1 MNEQSDLTEKL
12 LMNNDNEGDNGDKI
26 DMSKIFNNEYNTSEH
41 ASEAYFKEH
50 LKNVEYCGQLFRTDF
65 QKGLSSSNT
74 EDLKWREQK
83 WGNNHLPPEKE
94 NSILEHILNCFEDIM
109 LKVLLIASI
118 VALVIGLLKDG
129 IKTGWIEGTAIFFAV
144 FLVVTISSYMN
155 YQETEQ
161 FLKLSRETKLKK
173 VLVIRDGIEKEISI
187 EDILVGDILKLRIG
201 DIINVD
207 GFVFGDAKAG
217 MDESPVTGESEIM
230 WKINNFESKGQKY
243 SCPFVFSG
251 SQVVDGHGNMVVAA
265 VGDKT
270 FEGQNKQLINSGGK
284 KKKEGDEEGGDDD
297 DEDADL
303 TPLKKQLN
311 DLSNLIGNLGYIFA
325 ILIGAVLFLK
335 ETFINLYNGLS
346 LFNQHELDILINA
359 FIIGVTVIVVAIP
372 EGLPM
377 AVTIAFAFSVDKM
390 KKEHNLVKHLDK
402 SEAMGNVNNVCTDK
416 TGTLTLGVMR
426 IAAFFI
432 EDEDIRLN
440 RQKVQDESLRD
451 LIWNCIY
458 KNITC
463 VESENEKG
471 EKVLNGDM
479 TEKAL
484 FTYLKENN
492 YPIVGERKPVHIL
505 PFKSDYKYMMNVYK
519 DKDGYILYAKG
530 APERVSP
537 FFAKYRTKGAQEDNF
552 EDHEEDLKNKQA
564 EYAEDSMRTLIF
576 GYKILTEEEVNKAR
590 QDNPEDDLAF
600 FNTLAKGLCFAFMVG
615 IRDNNRPDVPDAIR
629 KCHHAGITVRMVTG
643 DNINTAIAISKD
655 VGIIEPHQSA
665 ECKNVAAHYRKL
677 VQEKEEE
684 CKLGVI
690 NGENPIA
697 LEGEIFRVICG
708 GITKK
713 TGDDNN
719 LEVSLNNKEAFKH
732 TVAKLKVIARASPE
746 DKYILVFGLK
756 ELGNIVAVTGDGTND
771 APALRQAH
779 VGFAMGIRGTD
790 IAKDAADIVLLDDSF
805 SSIVTACKYGR
816 NIYDCIRKFVQFQLT
831 TNVVAV
837 FMTFLGGIIL
847 KDSPLSA
854 IQMLWVNL
862 IMDSF
867 ASLALATEDPAD
879 SLLDRKP
886 YSRDAS
892 ILTPMMILNIFS
904 QAIFQ
909 IIVLT
914 IIIFY
919 GDYIFGVP
927 SDRELEHFMWNN
939 INGYHFTIFFNIFVF
954 MQVFNS
960 INARKLQKDEYNVF
974 SGILGN
980 WLYLLIQSVI
990 VIGQIILVTFGGRAV
1005 RTHALS
1011 VQQHCYCLLISSLTI
1026 VWGFLVKL
1034 LPIDVSEKVE
1044 EDDDRRKTPDTYKK
1058 TIGLGY
1064 MSRGRMN
1071 MSSGVRSL
1079 RSNSRANK

>member
-1 MNEQSDLTEKL
+1 MQETSDLNERL
-12 LMNNDNEGDNGDKI
+12 LVKDFQEEGKPEKI

-41 ASEAYFKEH
+41 ASEKFFKEH
-50 LKNVEYCGQLFRTDF
+50 LKTVEYGGQMFKTDF
-65 QKGLSSSNT
+65 KNGLSSSNK
-74 EDLKWREQK
+74 EDLAWREK
-83 WGNNHLPPEKE
+83 EWGNNHLPPEKQ
-94 NSILEHILNCFEDIM
+94 NSILEHILNCFEDPM
-109 LKVLLIASI
+109 LRILLIASI
-118 VALVIGLLKDG
+118 IALLIGVSKDG

-144 FLVVTISSYMN
+144 FLVVSISSYMN

-173 VLVIRDGIEKEISI
+173 VLVIRDGFEKEISI

-217 MDESPVTGESEIM
+217 MDESPVTGESEVM
-230 WKINNFESKGQKY
+230 WKINDFELKGPRY

-251 SQVVDGHGNMVVAA
+251 SQVVDGYGNMVVAA

-270 FEGQNKQLINSGGK
+270 FEGQNKQLTNASGA
-284 KKKEGDEEGGDDD
+284 GDDD
-297 DEDADL
+297 EANL

-311 DLSNLIGNLGYIFA
+311 ELSNLIGDLGYIFA
-325 ILIGAVLFLK
+325 ILIGLTLLVK
-335 ETFINLYNGLS
+335 ESILNLMAGIS
-346 LFNQHELDILINA
+346 LFSSHELDILVNA

-416 TGTLTLGVMR
+416 TGTLTKGEMR
-426 IAAFFI
+426 VAAFFI

-440 RQKVQDESLRD
+440 KTKVYDEKLRQ
-451 LIWNCIY
+451 LIFNCIY

-463 VESENEKG
+463 VETTNEKG
-471 EKVLNGDM
+471 QKILNGDM

-484 FTYLKENN
+484 FTYLKEDN
-492 YPIVGERKPVHIL
+492 YQLTGDRKGKYVL
-505 PFKSDYKYMMNVYK
+505 PFKSDYKYMMNIFQT
-519 DKDGYILYAKG
+519 DNGYVLYAKG

-537 FFAKYRTKGAQEDNF
+537 FFEKYRVKGGSEENF
-552 EDHEEDLKNKQA
+552 EDHKDDLTNKQA
-564 EYAEDSMRTLIF
+564 EFAEDSMRTLIF
-576 GYKILTEEEVNKAR
+576 GYKNLTEEEITKAR
-590 QDNPEDDLAF
+590 EENPEDDLAF
-600 FNTLAKGLCFAFMVG
+600 FNALAKGLCYAFMVG
-615 IRDNNRPDVPDAIR
+615 IRDDNREDVPEAIK
-629 KCHHAGITVRMVTG
+629 KCHHAGIIVRMVTG
-643 DNINTAIAISKD
+643 DNINTAVAISKD
-655 VGIIEPHQSA
+655 VGIIEPNQST
-665 ECKNVAAHYRKL
+665 ECKNIAAYYRKY
-677 VQEKEEE
+677 VAEKPEDAQRGVTQGE
-684 CKLGVI
+684 C
-690 NGENPIA
+690 PIA

-708 GITKK
+708 GISKEK
-713 TGDDNN
+713 GKDGDLDIK
-719 LEVSLNNKEAFKH
+719 LNNREACKH
-732 TVAKLKVIARASPE
+732 AVARLRVIARASPE
-746 DKYILVFGLK
+746 DKFILVFGLK

-771 APALRQAH
+771 APALKQAH

-790 IAKDAADIVLLDDSF
+790 IAKDAADVVLLDDSF

-847 KDSPLSA
+847 KDSPLNA

-867 ASLALATEDPAD
+867 ASLALATEDPTDA
-879 SLLDRKP
+879 LLDRKP

-892 ILTPMMILNIFS
+892 ILTPMMLLNIFS
-904 QAIFQ
+904 QSIFQ
-909 IIVLT
+909 VIVLT
-914 IIIFY
+914 VIIFY

-927 SDRELEHFMWNN
+927 SDRDLEHFTWNN
-939 INGYHFTIFFNIFVF
+939 VNGYHFTIFFNIFVY

-960 INARKLQKDEYNVF
+960 INARKLQKTEYNVF
-974 SGILGN
+974 SGIMGN
-980 WLYLLIQSVI
+980 WLYLLIQTIILV
-990 VIGQIILVTFGGRAV
+990 GQVILVTFGGRAV

-1011 VQQHCYCLLISSLTI
+1011 VTQHCHCLLIASMTL
-1026 VWGFLVKL
+1026 VWGFFVKL

-1044 EDDDRRKTPDTYKK
+1044 DDDDEKKKVPDTFKK
-1058 TIGLGY
+1058 TVGLGY
-1064 MSRGRMN
+1064 MSRGRMQ
-1071 MSSGVRSL
+1071 MSSGIRSL
-1079 RSNSRANK
+1079 HSNSRAQK

>member
-1 MNEQSDLTEKL
+1 MNEGSDLTEHLISKDR
-12 LMNNDNEGDNGDKI
+12 NDEGSNDDY
-26 DMSKIFNNEYNTSEH
+26 DMKQIFNNEYNTSAH
-41 ASEAYFKEH
+41 SSEKYFKEH
-50 LKNVEYCGQLFRTDF
+50 CKSVEHLAQVFRTDF
-65 QKGLSSSNT
+65 VNGLSSSNKQ
-74 EDLKWREQK
+74 DLEWRENK

-94 NSILEHILNCFEDIM
+94 NSILEHIIECFEDPT
-109 LKVLLIASI
+109 LRVLLAASI
-118 VALVIGLLKDG
+118 VSLIIGVAKDG

-144 FLVVTISSYMN
+144 FLVVSISSYMN

-173 VLVIRDGIEKEISI
+173 VLVIRDGKEKEISI
-187 EDILVGDILKLRIG
+187 EDVLVGDILKLRIG

-217 MDESPVTGESEIM
+217 MDESPVTGESDVM
-230 WKINNFESKGQKY
+230 WKVNEFEQKGQKY
-243 SCPFVFSG
+243 TCPFVFSG
-251 SQVVDGHGNMVVAA
+251 SQVVDGYGNMVVAA

-270 FEGQNKQLINSGGK
+270 FEGANKQLINSSGGK
-284 KKKEGDEEGGDDD
+284 SDD
-297 DEDADL
+297 DEDGEDANL

-311 DLSNLIGNLGYIFA
+311 ELSNLIGDLGYLMA
-325 ILIGAVLFLK
+325 ILIGLVLFLK
-335 ETFINLYNGLS
+335 ETIINLTNGIS
-346 LFNQHELDILINA
+346 IFTSHEVDVIVNA
-359 FIIGVTVIVVAIP
+359 FIIAVTVIVVAIP

-377 AVTIAFAFSVDKM
+377 AVTIALAYSVDKM
-390 KKEHNLVKHLDK
+390 KREHNLVKHLDK

-426 IAAFFI
+426 VCAFFI
-432 EDEDIRLN
+432 EGQDIKLSN
-440 RQKVQDESLRD
+440 NKINDESLRD
-451 LIWNCIY
+451 LVWNCIY

-463 VESENEKG
+463 VETVDDKG
-471 EKVLNGDM
+471 KTVLNGDM

-484 FTYLKENN
+484 YTYLKEGS
-492 YPIVGERKPVHIL
+492 YPLEGNRKGLYVL
-505 PFKSDYKYMMNVYK
+505 PFKSDYKYMMNIYK
-519 DKDGYILYAKG
+519 DEDGYTLYAKG
-530 APERVSP
+530 APERVGE
-537 FFAKYRTKGAQEDNF
+537 FFGKFRVAGGQ
-552 EDHEEDLKNKQA
+552 EEDYEEHKQELFDKQA

-576 GYKILTEEEVNKAR
+576 GYKKLTEEEIQKSKDAHP
-590 QDNPEDDLAF
+590 DDDLGF
-600 FNTLAKGLCFAFMVG
+600 FQELAKGLCFAFMVG
-615 IRDNNRPDVPDAIR
+615 IRDNNREDVPEAIR

-655 VGIIEPHQSA
+655 VGIIEPNQAA
-665 ECKNVAAHYRKL
+665 ECKRIAQYYREQ
-677 VQEKEEE
+677 VEKNEDA
-684 CKLGVI
+684 K
-690 NGENPIA
+690 NGIKTGESPIA

-713 TGDDNN
+713 QQEKGGD
-719 LEVSLNNKEAFKH
+719 LEIFLNNREAFKH
-732 TVAKLKVIARASPE
+732 TVQRLKVIARASPE
-746 DKYILVFGLK
+746 DKFILVFGLK

-790 IAKDAADIVLLDDSF
+790 IAKDAADVVLLDDSF

-816 NIYDCIRKFVQFQLT
+816 NVYDCIRKFVQFQLT
-831 TNVVAV
+831 TNIVAV

-847 KDSPLSA
+847 KDSPLNA

-867 ASLALATEDPAD
+867 ASLALATEDPTD

-886 YSRDAS
+886 YSREAS
-892 ILTPMMILNIFS
+892 ILTPMMKLNIVS

-909 IIVLT
+909 ISTLT

-927 SDRELEHFMWNN
+927 SDRNLEHFMWNN
-939 INGYHFTIFFNIFVF
+939 VNGYHFTIFFNIFVF

-974 SGILGN
+974 TGILGN
-980 WLYLLIQSVI
+980 WLYILIQTIII
-990 VIGQIILVTFGGRAV
+990 VGQVILVTFGGRAV

-1011 VQQHCYCLLISSLTI
+1011 IKQHCECLGISALTL
-1026 VWGFLVKL
+1026 VWGFFVKL
-1034 LPIDVSEKVE
+1034 LPIDVTEPSTEGE
-1044 EDDDRRKTPDTYKK
+1044 EQVKHPDTYKK
-1058 TIGLGY
+1058 TVGLGY
-1064 MSRGRMN
+1064 MSRGQMK
-1071 MSSGVRSL
+1071 MSSGVRGLTSS
-1079 RSNSRANK
+1079 RSRVKK